1 PSTSILRY
9 NPSVGGGIEIYGRDL
24 NKLQPKRFLNDTL
37 IEFGLKLWHADIK
50 RRNNDLADEIH
61 IFSPFFYTT
70 LARRKKDNIPWTQIL
85 RWTSNFDI
93 FSKEYIIIPMNAK

>member
-1 PSTSILRY
+1 PPASSGEIK
-9 NPSVGGGIEIYGRDL
+9 IYGRDL
-24 NKLQPKRFLNDTL
+24 NKLQPNRFLNDTL

-70 LARRKKDNIPWTQIL
+70 LTHRKMCIDTTNNGKYGARRTWIYFPRNT
-85 RWTSNFDI
+85 
-93 FSKEYIIIPMNAK
+93 